1 MKRLFAIALLAFCT
15 LPAFAEE
22 IDGKKFKVKIVG
34 SGGWKNPDTYIVT
47 TWIYDKRMNWNA
59 DHIGTDKSTD
69 YYQEITARKDMKIKV
84 SVFNATDGT
93 VDFVTDLTY
102 ADFMKA
108 FNAPDGQFDT
118 SKTTKPSEMCVII
131 FVKK

>member
-1 MKRLFAIALLAFCT
+1 MKRLFAIALLVFCA

-22 IDGKKFKVKIVG
+22 IDGKKFKVKIEG

-47 TWIYDKRMNWNA
+47 TWIYEKRMNWNA
-59 DHIGTDKSTD
+59 FHLETDKSTE

-84 SVFNATDGT
+84 SVFNATAGT
-93 VDFVTDLTY
+93 VDYVTELTY

-108 FNAPDGQFDT
+108 YNSPDNYY
-118 SKTTKPSEMCVII
+118 STKKSNIPAEKCVII
-131 FVKK
+131 DVKK